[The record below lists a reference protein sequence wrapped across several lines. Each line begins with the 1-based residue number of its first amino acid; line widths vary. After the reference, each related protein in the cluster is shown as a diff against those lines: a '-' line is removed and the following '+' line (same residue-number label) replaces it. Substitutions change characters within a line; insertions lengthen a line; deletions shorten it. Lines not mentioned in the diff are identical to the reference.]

1 VYAAETHETFHWES
15 GMRYHSKAR
24 WGSPARTGRVGWEPD
39 PVVGC
44 EDAHELAFFLLNA
57 TARQSSV
64 LFTGWLDLWHTGKE
78 AE

>member
-1 VYAAETHETFHWES
+1 
-15 GMRYHSKAR
+15 
-24 WGSPARTGRVGWEPD
+24 
-39 PVVGC
+39 VVGC